1 MNHLLRGLAAVLAM
15 VPLLAGATCPEAL
28 AAADRVEAL
37 ASAESTAREAL
48 IAIRRNA
55 QDWKNLL
62 LRGQDVA
69 ERQAMQ
75 VRFDAQALAY
85 EKRLAQLRAQLTSL
99 QIELDRIETLDR
111 ERARLFE
118 RYRVAL
124 ARHGVASLEAAAAA
138 DREAQGADV
147 ATFRTLEQL
156 IETVAVRTRAQFQDL
171 RAAIARCGTGP
182 ATRPGEGTK

>member
-1 MNHLLRGLAAVLAM
+1 
-15 VPLLAGATCPEAL
+15 
-28 AAADRVEAL
+28 VEAL
-37 ASAESTAREAL
+37 AGAESTSRDAL

-75 VRFDAQALAY
+75 ARFDAQARAY
-85 EKRLAQLRAQLTSL
+85 EARLAQLRAQLTPL
-99 QIELDRIETLDR
+99 QLELGRMEALDQ

-118 RYRVAL
+118 RYRAAL

-138 DREAQGADV
+138 DREVQGADV

-156 IETVAVRTRAQFQDL
+156 IEALAARTRAQFQDM
-171 RAAIARCGTGP
+171 RAAIARCGTD
-182 ATRPGEGTK
+182 ATTRPGEGAK